1 MELTPKTTL
10 VFITV
15 SCFLLLGAQGA
26 PTKGRYM
33 KVSCKPDAKNAN
45 CNVIKGPLIDIPNSR
60 EKFKFSQ
67 DPMEESSGDGSGDSQ
82 SFTGTGGQPAAERQ
96 VLSVL
101 SPAEGSTELDEGSAM
116 GNDSSIFIFPE
127 KELKKNLPAEKEL
140 KEEGFIL

>member
-1 MELTPKTTL
+1 MNFMLSRK
-10 VFITV
+10 VF
-15 SCFLLLGAQGA
+15 SCLLSDAGA

-60 EKFKFSQ
+60 W
-67 DPMEESSGDGSGDSQ
+67 
-82 SFTGTGGQPAAERQ
+82 
-96 VLSVL
+96 
-101 SPAEGSTELDEGSAM
+101 GSAM